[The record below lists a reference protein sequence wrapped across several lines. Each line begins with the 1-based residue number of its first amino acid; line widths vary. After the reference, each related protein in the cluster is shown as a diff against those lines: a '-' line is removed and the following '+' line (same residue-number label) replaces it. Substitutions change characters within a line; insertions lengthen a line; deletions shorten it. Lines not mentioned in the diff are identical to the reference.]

1 MGRRNGPGN
10 DGWGSERG
18 LPEPDGYGYGQH
30 HDPELLS
37 SGAPRM
43 VGQVLGQGDGRGA
56 PPAGSEFRRYWQV
69 IRNRRVVFGTVF
81 AVVMIGVGVGTYFQ
95 DPVYRASGTIE
106 VRKQGADVMP
116 VEALFELS
124 RISDQHMQ
132 TQFALLRSPALA
144 RRVVTELG
152 LADVDEFTS
161 GSLMGSLFALFPSP
175 SRGSGADPAAGAG
188 AGVPPVDTRTQA
200 AVDRFLERL
209 TVAPVDNSRLIRVTF
224 EARDPELAA
233 RVVNSVFTS
242 YMTLRGD
249 AHKEAVA
256 RLAEQADSVRSKLAA
271 SERRLQDFV
280 RDNELLLAEIPEG
293 GGGSLLD
300 DRLRQ
305 LQDQLTV
312 AEAER
317 YALEA
322 RNAEILRG
330 GGQIVNSAVAQTL
343 SVPLAEMEA
352 EYARL
357 RTTFTDD
364 FPRVI
369 QLRRQITALRE
380 QLDGERS
387 RMSSEIAGDYRAV
400 TQRVAMLRQ
409 AFQEQRDL
417 AERLGDQSAEYGIL
431 KRDAEGHEQLYA
443 LLQQREKEA
452 DVSAA
457 MALTETAVVD
467 AAIAPLGPV
476 RPSPRQNLSL
486 AAFAGMLLAIGAALL
501 REYTDPRVRRVE
513 ELDGLEVPILALIPS
528 ARSELRLAKRAWG
541 SARALPG
548 TGGGALTRG
557 EKVPQG
563 GPWVRIDR
571 DDWRRSALA
580 EGFGNLRTS
589 VLFSGGSDLAARSLL
604 VTSVQAGEGKT
615 MVSMNLAIS
624 LAKLGRRV
632 LLIDADMRR
641 PSLHRAFGLRESPGL
656 SDALMGGEDWRT
668 MTAEVGVP
676 NLRLLAAGSP
686 SDVPAELLS
695 SERMETL
702 MEEVEAEHEFV
713 VIDSPALMV
722 NVADA
727 RILTSL
733 ADGIVLVVRGGVTP
747 RDVLRRLVGRTPNV
761 VGVVLNDLDAAQLP
775 DYYGDYRSTRN
786 AGSGVGTGSGAGA
799 KGRNEHGGGDAPPR
813 LASGEG

>member
-1 MGRRNGPGN
+1 MRRRNGPGN

-18 LPEPDGYGYGQH
+18 LPGPDEYGYGAH
-30 HDPELLS
+30 HDPELLPP
-37 SGAPRM
+37 GAPRM
-43 VGQVLGQGDGRGA
+43 VGQVLGQGDGGSA

-69 IRNRRVVFGTVF
+69 IRNRRAVFAAVF
-81 AVVMIGVGVGTYFQ
+81 AVVMIGVGVGTYLQ

-106 VRKQGADVMP
+106 VRMQSADVMP

-144 RRVVTELG
+144 RRVVAELG

-161 GSLMGSLFALFPSP
+161 GSLMGSIFSLLPSLP
-175 SRGSGADPAAGAG
+175 RRSGADPAAGG
-188 AGVPPVDTRTQA
+188 RTPVDTKTQA
-200 AVDRFLERL
+200 TVDRFLERL

-224 EARDPELAA
+224 EAHDPELAA
-233 RVVNSVFTS
+233 RVVNSVFNT
-242 YMTLRGD
+242 YMALRGD

-256 RLAEQADSVRSKLAA
+256 RLAEQADSVRFNLAA

-280 RDNELLLAEIPEG
+280 RDNGLLLAEIPEA

-305 LQDQLTV
+305 LQDQLTA

-322 RNAEILRG
+322 KNAEILRG
-330 GGQIVNSAVAQTL
+330 GGQILNSPVAQTL

-380 QLDGERS
+380 QLDGERR
-387 RMSSEIAGDYRAV
+387 RMSSEIAGEYRAV
-400 TQRVAMLRQ
+400 TQRVEMLRQ
-409 AFQEQRDL
+409 AFQEQRSL

-431 KRDAEGHEQLYA
+431 KRDVEGHKQLYA

-528 ARSELRLAKRAWG
+528 ARSELRLAKRAWAG
-541 SARALPG
+541 SGRALPG
-548 TGGGALTRG
+548 PGGGAPTRG

-615 MVSMNLAIS
+615 TVSMNLAIS
-624 LAKLGRRV
+624 LARLGRRV

-656 SDALMGGEDWRT
+656 SDALMGEEDWRG

-695 SERMETL
+695 SERMGTL
-702 MEEVEAEHEFV
+702 IEEAEAEHEFV

-747 RDVLRRLVGRTPNV
+747 REVLRRLVGRTPNV

-775 DYYGDYRSTRN
+775 DYYGDYRSTREV
-786 AGSGVGTGSGAGA
+786 AASGAGA
-799 KGRNEHGGGDAPPR
+799 SSGAGVQGRNVRGGGEEPPR